1 VCQAIA
7 AQVVEH
13 RGPGNEEA
21 TLSLDVPLA
30 GSRLVGSVSGVF
42 GGRLVLHRYSTLRPY
57 FKLELWLRH
66 LALCAAGHAR
76 TPSVRIGRDGTKVS
90 VVTLAPLEPALA
102 LRELEGLVALYVR
115 GQSRPLPFLPAE
127 SFGYYDKLHPTP
139 TKRKSAPSTP
149 RAAIASVA
157 GSYEREGA
165 KYDPHPD
172 RAFDARLPPFD
183 AKFDLGER
191 RVEDTE
197 FHELAD
203 RICAPYRARLV
214 VEPA

>member
-1 VCQAIA
+1 
-7 AQVVEH
+7 
-13 RGPGNEEA
+13 
-21 TLSLDVPLA
+21 
-30 GSRLVGSVSGVF
+30 
-42 GGRLVLHRYSTLRPY
+42 
-57 FKLELWLRH
+57 
-66 LALCAAGHAR
+66 
-76 TPSVRIGRDGTKVS
+76 
-90 VVTLAPLEPALA
+90 
-102 LRELEGLVALYVR
+102 
-115 GQSRPLPFLPAE
+115 
-127 SFGYYDKLHPTP
+127 
-139 TKRKSAPSTP
+139 
-149 RAAIASVA
+149 VA

-197 FHELAD
+197 VHELAD